1 MEKTEL
7 LIAEKLL
14 KIGAF
19 KLQPDSPF
27 VWGGGWSSPIYSDNR
42 QALSHP
48 DVRAAIKI
56 ELARAVM
63 TYGDVDVVAGVAT
76 GAIAMGAI
84 VADVLGV
91 PYVYVRETP
100 KDHGLENRIEGN
112 ILPGQRVVIIE
123 DLLITGK
130 ACLSAAQAV
139 EEAGGIVTGVVALFN
154 YEFPVAAR
162 ALRKTKLPVT
172 CVTNYSAMI
181 QTALDAGVIQPEDV
195 KSLKQWHDDPEGW
208 TPGEIELD

>member
-1 MEKTEL
+1 MTKTDL
-7 LIAEKLL
+7 LIAGKLL
-14 KIGAF
+14 RIGAF

-48 DVRAAIKI
+48 DVRTAVKL
-56 ELARAVM
+56 ELARAV
-63 TYGDVDVVAGVAT
+63 TDFGDVDAVAGVAT
-76 GAIAMGAI
+76 GAIAIGAI

-112 ILPGQRVVIIE
+112 IVPGQRVAIIE
-123 DLLITGK
+123 DLLITGQ
-130 ACLSAAQAV
+130 ACLSAAQAIAD
-139 EEAGGIVTGVVALFN
+139 AGGVVVGIVALFN
-154 YEFPVAAR
+154 YEFAVAAR
-162 ALRKTKLPVT
+162 TLRKSKLPVT

-181 QTALDAGVIQPEDV
+181 QSALDAGVIQPEDV
-195 KSLKQWHDDPEGW
+195 KTLKQWHDDPEGW